1 MAEAAYGRIPPDI
14 EIAQAAKLEP
24 IARIAAK
31 VGLSE
36 DDIEFY
42 GKYKAKVSLEAIQ
55 RLKSRPYGKLIY
67 TTAITAT
74 PAGEGKTCTAVGLTQ
89 ALGKLG
95 KKVMVA
101 LREPSL
107 GPTFGIKGGAAGGG
121 YSQVLPMEDINLHF
135 TGDIHAV
142 GAAHNLLAA
151 MVENH
156 IHQGNELG
164 IDPRRVVWRRVMDI
178 SDRQLRSI
186 VVGLGGKANGFPLES
201 GFDITVASE
210 IMACLGLSRS
220 LSDLKDR
227 FARLVVAYTY
237 DGNPVRAADL
247 KAVGAMAVIMKD
259 AIGPNLVQTLEG
271 QPAFVHGGP
280 FANIAYGNNSIV
292 ATETALRLADYA
304 VTEGG
309 FAADLGAEKF
319 FDIVCRITDVRPDVV
334 VLVAS
339 VRALHHHGGVAKSK
353 LAEKNLEALARG
365 CENLDKHVTNVTQRF
380 GLPVVVAINRFPSDD
395 LKELEYLHRH
405 CEELGVRSAISEVVA
420 RGGEGGI
427 ELAEAVLDTLEHERA
442 NFRFLYDLDLP
453 VKEKIERLATEIYG
467 ADGVVYT
474 GTAER
479 DLRVIE
485 GQGLGHLP
493 VCTAKTQL
501 SLSDDPALRGAPKG
515 WKLNVREVRASA
527 GAGFLVPL
535 CGQMMTMPG
544 LPAHPAAENVDI
556 DDEGKIVGLF

>member
-1 MAEAAYGRIPPDI
+1 MAEATYGRIPPDI
-14 EIAQAAKLEP
+14 EIAQSARLEP
-24 IARIAAK
+24 IGHIAAK
-31 VGLSE
+31 VGLTE
-36 DDIEFY
+36 DDIEYY
-42 GKYKAKVSLEAIQ
+42 GKYKAKVRLEAID

-107 GPTFGIKGGAAGGG
+107 GPTFGVKGGAAGGG

-151 MVENH
+151 MVDNH

-178 SDRQLRSI
+178 SDRQLRNI
-186 VVGLGGKANGFPLES
+186 VVGLGGKANGFPMES

-210 IMACLGLSRS
+210 VMACLGLSRS

-227 FARLVVAYTY
+227 FSKLVVAYTY
-237 DGNPVRAADL
+237 EGRPVTASEL

-259 AIGPNLVQTLEG
+259 AIKPNLVQTLEG

-280 FANIAYGNNSIV
+280 FANIAYGNNSIL
-292 ATETALRLADYA
+292 ATETALRLADYV

-319 FDIVCRITDVRPDVV
+319 FDIVCRITEVRPHVV

-353 LAEKNLEALARG
+353 LAEKNLDALAKG
-365 CENLDKHVTNVTQRF
+365 CENLDKHVTNVTKKF
-380 GLPVVVAINRFPSDD
+380 GLPVVVAINRFPADD
-395 LKELEYLHRH
+395 REELEYLQRH
-405 CEELGVRSAISEVVA
+405 CEELGVRSAVSEVVA
-420 RGGEGGI
+420 RGGDGGR
-427 ELAEAVLDTLEHERA
+427 ELAEAVLDALERDEP
-442 NFRFLYDLDLP
+442 NFRFLYDLELS
-453 VKEKIERLATEIYG
+453 VKEKIEILATEIYG
-467 ADGVVYT
+467 ADGVVYA

-479 DLRVIE
+479 DIKVIE
-485 GQGLGHLP
+485 EQGLGGLP
-493 VCTAKTQL
+493 ICMAKTQL
-501 SLSDDPALRGAPKG
+501 SLSDDPSLRGAPRG
-515 WKLNVREVRASA
+515 WKLTVREVRASA

-544 LPAHPAAENVDI
+544 LPARPAAENVDI
-556 DDEGKIVGLF
+556 DDDGKIVGLF

>member
-1 MAEAAYGRIPPDI
+1 MAVASLGRIPPDI
-14 EIAQAAKLEP
+14 EIAQSAKLRP
-24 IARIAAK
+24 IAEIAAK
-31 VGLSE
+31 VGLCE

-42 GKYKAKVSLEAIQ
+42 GKYKAKVSIEAIQ
-55 RLKSRPYGKLIY
+55 RLKGRPYGKLIY

-74 PAGEGKTCTAVGLTQ
+74 PAGEGKTCTAVGVTQ

-178 SDRQLRSI
+178 SDRQLRNI
-186 VVGLGGKANGFPLES
+186 IVGLGGKANGFPMES

-210 IMACLGLSRS
+210 VMACLGLSRS
-220 LSDLKDR
+220 LSDLKER
-227 FARLVVAYTY
+227 LSRLVVAYTFE
-237 DGNPVRAADL
+237 GKPVRASDL

-259 AIGPNLVQTLEG
+259 TIKPNLVQTLEG
-271 QPAFVHGGP
+271 QPAFVHGAP
-280 FANIAYGNNSIV
+280 FANIAYGNNSII

-319 FDIVCRITDVRPDVV
+319 FDIICRITDVRPDVV
-334 VLVAS
+334 ILVAS

-353 LAEKNLEALARG
+353 LAEKNLDALAKG
-365 CENLDKHVTNVTQRF
+365 CANLDRHVHNVTKKF
-380 GLPVVVAINRFPSDD
+380 GLPVVVAINRFPADD
-395 LKELEYLHRH
+395 LEELEYLRRH
-405 CEELGVRSAISEVVA
+405 CEELGVRAALSEVVA

-427 ELAEAVLDTLEHERA
+427 ELAEAVLDALEHEKP
-442 NFRFLYDLDLP
+442 NFRFLYDLDVP
-453 VKEKIERLATEIYG
+453 VKDKIETLATEIYG
-467 ADGVVYT
+467 ADGVVYV

-479 DLRVIE
+479 DIKVIE
-485 GQGLGHLP
+485 EQGLGNLP
-493 VCTAKTQL
+493 ICMAKTQL
-501 SLSDDPALRGAPKG
+501 SLSDDPALRGAPRG
-515 WKLNVREVRASA
+515 WKLNVREVRVSA
-527 GAGFLVPL
+527 GAGFIVPL

-544 LPAHPAAENVDI
+544 LPTHPAAENVDI